1 MLDAAVVTEALVHH
15 VRQHPHLKGCWLKGS
30 QARGDADR
38 HSDIDLHLWLEP
50 KHADAFRLKL
60 PGWLEELYPV
70 VRFHLLHGGGMVGVI
85 LHTGPDQLQSLHLFI
100 ETDETYTLTEGSER
114 LLWDRDGVVTTLV
127 PRPMLREE
135 LGRELDV
142 AARYFWSLFLDLP
155 GIERGEVIPA
165 VARLSHLAGQLVI
178 VCGLGRGKPRRV
190 GENRGNELLSDT
202 ERGEIETALALKN
215 TDPMT
220 IVRAHLQLG
229 ALMSIKGRAAAL
241 TLGADYPETLEKLV
255 MAHVLRELERQ
266 QLT

>member
-1 MLDAAVVTEALVHH
+1 MLDAATVIGALVHH
-15 VRQHPHLKGCWLKGS
+15 VRQHPHLKGCWLGGS

-38 HSDIDLHLWLEP
+38 HSDIDFHLWLEP
-50 KHADAFRLKL
+50 EHADAFRLEL
-60 PGWLEELYPV
+60 PGWLEKLYPV
-70 VRFHLLHGGGMVGVI
+70 VRFHVLHGGGMVGAI
-85 LHTGPDQLQSLHLFI
+85 LQTGPDQLQGLHLFI

-114 LLWDRDGVVTTLV
+114 LLWDRDGVVTTLAAQ
-127 PRPMLREE
+127 PILREE

-142 AARYFWSLFLDLP
+142 AACYFWSLFLDLP
-155 GIERGEVIPA
+155 GIERGEIIPA

-202 ERGEIETALALKN
+202 ERGDIETVLALKN
-215 TDPMT
+215 TDPMI
-220 IVRAHLQLG
+220 IVQAHLRLS
-229 ALMSIKGRAAAL
+229 ALMSEKGRAAAL
-241 TLGADYPETLEKLV
+241 ALGADYPETLEKVV

>member
-1 MLDAAVVTEALVHH
+1 MLDAATVIGALVHH

-50 KHADAFRLKL
+50 EHADAFRLEL

-70 VRFHLLHGGGMVGVI
+70 VRFHILHGGEMVGAI
-85 LHTGPDQLQSLHLFI
+85 LQIGPDQLQGLHLFI
-100 ETDETYTLTEGSER
+100 ETGDSYTLTAGSER
-114 LLWDRDGVVTTLV
+114 LLWDRDGTVTTISAQS
-127 PRPMLREE
+127 MLQEE

-142 AARYFWSLFLDLP
+142 AACYFWSLFLDLP
-155 GIERGEVIPA
+155 GIERGEIIPA

-202 ERGEIETALALKN
+202 ERGDIETVLALKN
-215 TDPMT
+215 TDPMI
-220 IVRAHLQLG
+220 IVQAHLHLG
-229 ALMSIKGRAAAL
+229 VLMSAKGRAAAL
-241 TLGADYPETLEKLV
+241 ALGTDYPETLETAV

-266 QLT
+266 RLT

>member
-1 MLDAAVVTEALVHH
+1 MLDAAAVTEALVHH
-15 VRQHPHLKGCWLKGS
+15 VRQHMYLKGCWLGGS

-50 KHADAFRLKL
+50 EHADTFRLEL
-60 PGWLEELYPV
+60 PEWLEELYPV
-70 VRFHLLHGGGMVGVI
+70 VRFHVLHGGGMVGVI
-85 LHTGPDQLQSLHLFI
+85 LRTGPDQLQSLHLFI
-100 ETDETYTLTEGSER
+100 ETGDAYTLTEGSER
-114 LLWDRDGVVTTLV
+114 LLWDRDGVVTTISAQ
-127 PRPMLREE
+127 PIGQEE
-135 LGRELDV
+135 LKRELDV

-155 GIERGEVIPA
+155 GIERGEIIPA

-202 ERGEIETALALKN
+202 ERGEIEAVLALGN
-215 TDPMT
+215 AEPVT
-220 IVRAHLQLG
+220 IVQAHLRLG

-241 TLGADYPETLEKLV
+241 ALEADYPETLEKVV
-255 MAHVLRELERQ
+255 MTHVLRELERQ